1 LITVVIGKL
10 CQGEVLIP
18 VLATI
23 DRTSHYH
30 MFKNLIYPL
39 GLTISLRVVS

>member
-1 LITVVIGKL
+1 LITVVISKL

-23 DRTSHYH
+23 DRISPQHI
-30 MFKNLIYPL
+30 FKNLIYPL
-39 GLTISLRVVS
+39 GLTISKLNF